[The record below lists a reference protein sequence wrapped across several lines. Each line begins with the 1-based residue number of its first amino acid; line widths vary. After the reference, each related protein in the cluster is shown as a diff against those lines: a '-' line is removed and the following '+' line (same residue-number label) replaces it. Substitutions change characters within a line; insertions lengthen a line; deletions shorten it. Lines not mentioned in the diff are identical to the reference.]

1 MNINSIKMS
10 ALKYSIIKS
19 RQQYDD
25 YCRDLEKILESN
37 DNQADIQDEIELLT
51 ILIEKWDSEHSSI
64 NAADPVELLHFLMNE
79 NDLKAKDL
87 VAILGVSKG
96 LVSDILNYKKG
107 ISKDIIRILSKHF
120 KVSQEAFNRPYRLK
134 SAVNSKMR
142 DVKSLST

>member
-1 MNINSIKMS
+1 MS
-10 ALKYSIIKS
+10 ALKYTVIKS

-25 YCRDLEKILESN
+25 YCEVLEKLLECN
-37 DNQADIQDEIELLT
+37 DKQEDLRDETELLT
-51 ILIEKWDSEHSSI
+51 LLIEKWDSEHSTI
-64 NAADPVELLHFLMNE
+64 NEADPVELLHFLMNE

-87 VAILGVSKG
+87 VDILGVSKG

-134 SAVNSKMR
+134 SGMNSKMH
-142 DVKSLST
+142 DVKTLST